1 MDTFFAKTK
10 AGHDK
15 NQIYF
20 LLKEDEEYV
29 YLVNGTTKPLEKPK
43 KKNRKHIQLIKNLPI
58 EVTEV
63 MEAGTTNENVK
74 RAIKIY
80 QKLRQESEDFIS
92 EEEMKMSKADV
103 IEVEGTVV
111 EKLPN
116 AMFQVELENG
126 HQILAHI
133 SGKLRMNFI
142 RILPG
147 DKVTIEMSPYDLTKG
162 RIIWRDK

>member
-58 EVTEV
+58 EVTGI

-80 QKLRQESEDFIS
+80 QKLRQESEDFI
-92 EEEMKMSKADV
+92 
-103 IEVEGTVV
+103 
-111 EKLPN
+111 
-116 AMFQVELENG
+116 
-126 HQILAHI
+126 
-133 SGKLRMNFI
+133 
-142 RILPG
+142 
-147 DKVTIEMSPYDLTKG
+147 
-162 RIIWRDK
+162 

>member
-43 KKNRKHIQLIKNLPI
+43 KKNRKHIQLIKNLPV

-63 MEAGTTNENVK
+63 MEAGATNENVK

-80 QKLRQESEDFIS
+80 QKLRQESEDFI
-92 EEEMKMSKADV
+92 
-103 IEVEGTVV
+103 
-111 EKLPN
+111 
-116 AMFQVELENG
+116 
-126 HQILAHI
+126 
-133 SGKLRMNFI
+133 
-142 RILPG
+142 
-147 DKVTIEMSPYDLTKG
+147 
-162 RIIWRDK
+162 

>member
-1 MDTFFAKTK
+1 MDTFFAKIK

-58 EVTEV
+58 EVTGV

-80 QKLRQESEDFIS
+80 QKLRQESEDFI
-92 EEEMKMSKADV
+92 
-103 IEVEGTVV
+103 
-111 EKLPN
+111 
-116 AMFQVELENG
+116 
-126 HQILAHI
+126 
-133 SGKLRMNFI
+133 
-142 RILPG
+142 
-147 DKVTIEMSPYDLTKG
+147 
-162 RIIWRDK
+162 

>member
-58 EVTEV
+58 EVTGV
-63 MEAGTTNENVK
+63 MEAGMTNENVK

-80 QKLRQESEDFIS
+80 QKLRQESEDFI
-92 EEEMKMSKADV
+92 
-103 IEVEGTVV
+103 
-111 EKLPN
+111 
-116 AMFQVELENG
+116 
-126 HQILAHI
+126 
-133 SGKLRMNFI
+133 
-142 RILPG
+142 
-147 DKVTIEMSPYDLTKG
+147 
-162 RIIWRDK
+162 

>member
-29 YLVNGTTKPLEKPK
+29 YLVNGTTKPLEKPQ

-80 QKLRQESEDFIS
+80 QKLRQESEDFI
-92 EEEMKMSKADV
+92 
-103 IEVEGTVV
+103 
-111 EKLPN
+111 
-116 AMFQVELENG
+116 
-126 HQILAHI
+126 
-133 SGKLRMNFI
+133 
-142 RILPG
+142 
-147 DKVTIEMSPYDLTKG
+147 
-162 RIIWRDK
+162 

>member
-58 EVTEV
+58 KITKII
-63 MEAGTTNENVK
+63 EAGMTNENVK

-80 QKLRQESEDFIS
+80 QKLRQESEDFI
-92 EEEMKMSKADV
+92 
-103 IEVEGTVV
+103 
-111 EKLPN
+111 
-116 AMFQVELENG
+116 
-126 HQILAHI
+126 
-133 SGKLRMNFI
+133 
-142 RILPG
+142 
-147 DKVTIEMSPYDLTKG
+147 
-162 RIIWRDK
+162 

>member
-1 MDTFFAKTK
+1 MDTFFAKIK

-58 EVTEV
+58 EVTGI

-80 QKLRQESEDFIS
+80 QKLRQESEDFI
-92 EEEMKMSKADV
+92 
-103 IEVEGTVV
+103 
-111 EKLPN
+111 
-116 AMFQVELENG
+116 
-126 HQILAHI
+126 
-133 SGKLRMNFI
+133 
-142 RILPG
+142 
-147 DKVTIEMSPYDLTKG
+147 
-162 RIIWRDK
+162 

>member
-80 QKLRQESEDFIS
+80 QK
-92 EEEMKMSKADV
+92 
-103 IEVEGTVV
+103 
-111 EKLPN
+111 
-116 AMFQVELENG
+116 
-126 HQILAHI
+126 
-133 SGKLRMNFI
+133 
-142 RILPG
+142 
-147 DKVTIEMSPYDLTKG
+147 
-162 RIIWRDK
+162 

>member
-58 EVTEV
+58 EVTGV
-63 MEAGTTNENVK
+63 MEAGMGNENGK

-80 QKLRQESEDFIS
+80 QKLRQESEDFI
-92 EEEMKMSKADV
+92 
-103 IEVEGTVV
+103 
-111 EKLPN
+111 
-116 AMFQVELENG
+116 
-126 HQILAHI
+126 
-133 SGKLRMNFI
+133 
-142 RILPG
+142 
-147 DKVTIEMSPYDLTKG
+147 
-162 RIIWRDK
+162 

>member
-63 MEAGTTNENVK
+63 MGAGTTNENVK

-80 QKLRQESEDFIS
+80 QKLRQESEDFI
-92 EEEMKMSKADV
+92 
-103 IEVEGTVV
+103 
-111 EKLPN
+111 
-116 AMFQVELENG
+116 
-126 HQILAHI
+126 
-133 SGKLRMNFI
+133 
-142 RILPG
+142 
-147 DKVTIEMSPYDLTKG
+147 
-162 RIIWRDK
+162 

>member
-1 MDTFFAKTK
+1 MDTFFAKIK

-58 EVTEV
+58 EVTGI
-63 MEAGTTNENVK
+63 MDAGTTNENVK

-80 QKLRQESEDFIS
+80 QKLRQESEDFI
-92 EEEMKMSKADV
+92 
-103 IEVEGTVV
+103 
-111 EKLPN
+111 
-116 AMFQVELENG
+116 
-126 HQILAHI
+126 
-133 SGKLRMNFI
+133 
-142 RILPG
+142 
-147 DKVTIEMSPYDLTKG
+147 
-162 RIIWRDK
+162 

>member
-10 AGHDK
+10 VGHDK

-58 EVTEV
+58 EVTGV

-80 QKLRQESEDFIS
+80 QKLRQESEDFI
-92 EEEMKMSKADV
+92 
-103 IEVEGTVV
+103 
-111 EKLPN
+111 
-116 AMFQVELENG
+116 
-126 HQILAHI
+126 
-133 SGKLRMNFI
+133 
-142 RILPG
+142 
-147 DKVTIEMSPYDLTKG
+147 
-162 RIIWRDK
+162 

>member
-43 KKNRKHIQLIKNLPI
+43 KKNKKHIQLIKNLPI

-80 QKLRQESEDFIS
+80 QKLRQESEDFI
-92 EEEMKMSKADV
+92 
-103 IEVEGTVV
+103 
-111 EKLPN
+111 
-116 AMFQVELENG
+116 
-126 HQILAHI
+126 
-133 SGKLRMNFI
+133 
-142 RILPG
+142 
-147 DKVTIEMSPYDLTKG
+147 
-162 RIIWRDK
+162 

>member
-29 YLVNGTTKPLEKPK
+29 YLVNGTTKPLEKHK

-58 EVTEV
+58 EVTGV
-63 MEAGTTNENVK
+63 MEAGMTNENVK

-80 QKLRQESEDFIS
+80 QKLRQESEDFI
-92 EEEMKMSKADV
+92 
-103 IEVEGTVV
+103 
-111 EKLPN
+111 
-116 AMFQVELENG
+116 
-126 HQILAHI
+126 
-133 SGKLRMNFI
+133 
-142 RILPG
+142 
-147 DKVTIEMSPYDLTKG
+147 
-162 RIIWRDK
+162 

>member
-20 LLKEDEEYV
+20 LLKEDEEQV

-80 QKLRQESEDFIS
+80 QKLRQESEDFI
-92 EEEMKMSKADV
+92 
-103 IEVEGTVV
+103 
-111 EKLPN
+111 
-116 AMFQVELENG
+116 
-126 HQILAHI
+126 
-133 SGKLRMNFI
+133 
-142 RILPG
+142 
-147 DKVTIEMSPYDLTKG
+147 
-162 RIIWRDK
+162 

>member
-1 MDTFFAKTK
+1 MDTFFAKTR

-80 QKLRQESEDFIS
+80 QKLRQESEDFI
-92 EEEMKMSKADV
+92 
-103 IEVEGTVV
+103 
-111 EKLPN
+111 
-116 AMFQVELENG
+116 
-126 HQILAHI
+126 
-133 SGKLRMNFI
+133 
-142 RILPG
+142 
-147 DKVTIEMSPYDLTKG
+147 
-162 RIIWRDK
+162 

>member
-29 YLVNGTTKPLEKPK
+29 YLVNGTIKPLEKPK

-80 QKLRQESEDFIS
+80 QKLRQESEDFI
-92 EEEMKMSKADV
+92 
-103 IEVEGTVV
+103 
-111 EKLPN
+111 
-116 AMFQVELENG
+116 
-126 HQILAHI
+126 
-133 SGKLRMNFI
+133 
-142 RILPG
+142 
-147 DKVTIEMSPYDLTKG
+147 
-162 RIIWRDK
+162 

>member
-63 MEAGTTNENVK
+63 MEVGTTNENVK

-80 QKLRQESEDFIS
+80 QKLRQESEDFI
-92 EEEMKMSKADV
+92 
-103 IEVEGTVV
+103 
-111 EKLPN
+111 
-116 AMFQVELENG
+116 
-126 HQILAHI
+126 
-133 SGKLRMNFI
+133 
-142 RILPG
+142 
-147 DKVTIEMSPYDLTKG
+147 
-162 RIIWRDK
+162 

>member
-43 KKNRKHIQLIKNLPI
+43 KKNRKHIQLIKNLPV

-63 MEAGTTNENVK
+63 MEAGATNENVK

-80 QKLRQESEDFIS
+80 QK
-92 EEEMKMSKADV
+92 
-103 IEVEGTVV
+103 
-111 EKLPN
+111 
-116 AMFQVELENG
+116 
-126 HQILAHI
+126 
-133 SGKLRMNFI
+133 
-142 RILPG
+142 
-147 DKVTIEMSPYDLTKG
+147 
-162 RIIWRDK
+162 

>member
-58 EVTEV
+58 EVTGV
-63 MEAGTTNENVK
+63 MEEGTTNENVK

-80 QKLRQESEDFIS
+80 QKLRQESEDFI
-92 EEEMKMSKADV
+92 
-103 IEVEGTVV
+103 
-111 EKLPN
+111 
-116 AMFQVELENG
+116 
-126 HQILAHI
+126 
-133 SGKLRMNFI
+133 
-142 RILPG
+142 
-147 DKVTIEMSPYDLTKG
+147 
-162 RIIWRDK
+162 

>member
-43 KKNRKHIQLIKNLPI
+43 KKNKKHIQLIKNLPI
-58 EVTEV
+58 EVTGV

-80 QKLRQESEDFIS
+80 QKLRQESEDFI
-92 EEEMKMSKADV
+92 
-103 IEVEGTVV
+103 
-111 EKLPN
+111 
-116 AMFQVELENG
+116 
-126 HQILAHI
+126 
-133 SGKLRMNFI
+133 
-142 RILPG
+142 
-147 DKVTIEMSPYDLTKG
+147 
-162 RIIWRDK
+162 

>member
-15 NQIYF
+15 KQIYF

-80 QKLRQESEDFIS
+80 QKLRQESEDFI
-92 EEEMKMSKADV
+92 
-103 IEVEGTVV
+103 
-111 EKLPN
+111 
-116 AMFQVELENG
+116 
-126 HQILAHI
+126 
-133 SGKLRMNFI
+133 
-142 RILPG
+142 
-147 DKVTIEMSPYDLTKG
+147 
-162 RIIWRDK
+162 